1 MSLRIEDYALIGNCE
16 TAALVGR
23 DGSVDWFSSPR
34 FDSPACFA
42 ALLGTAEQGRF
53 AIAPNGPVEAVE
65 RRYRSDTL
73 VVETDFRTSSG
84 VVRIIDFMPLGTGC
98 TSIVRIVEGVAGHV
112 PMRLELVIRFDYG
125 SVVPWVRRDGNGISA
140 VAGPDVLYLDSDV
153 PCRGENLRTVAEFD
167 VTQGDRRH
175 FVVSS
180 CSSIAPKPAALDAEA
195 ALRDATRFWTEWSR
209 RSTYQG
215 RYRDAVTRSL
225 ITLKALGYGPTG
237 GLVAA
242 ATTSL
247 PEKIGSVRNWDY
259 RFCWLRDATF
269 SLYALLIGGYQEEA
283 RAWRQWLLRAI
294 AGDPSQ
300 IQIMYGLAGERR
312 LPELELGWLPG
323 YEGSVPVRV
332 GNAAADQR
340 QLDVYGEVMD
350 SLYLARR
357 HGIEASG
364 DAWSLQRKLMEFL
377 EAHWMNPDAGIW
389 EIRGPEQQFTH
400 SKMMAWVAADRA
412 VKCIQRFGE
421 SGPLDRW
428 SALRDTIHRDV
439 CAHGF
444 DAKKLS
450 FVQAYGSNHLDA
462 SLLMMPLVGF
472 LPSSD
477 PRVKSTV
484 AAIERELVHDGL
496 VYRYATETGVDGL
509 AAGEG
514 AFLTCTFW
522 LADNLVRLGRR
533 DEATEIFERLI
544 ALGND
549 VGLIAEQYDP
559 VGKRQLGNF
568 PQAFSHVAL
577 INTAHNLSTPEGPAI
592 DVGRRGQ

>member
-1 MSLRIEDYALIGNCE
+1 MPVG
-16 TAALVGR
+16 VGR
-23 DGSVDWFSSPR
+23 
-34 FDSPACFA
+34 
-42 ALLGTAEQGRF
+42 T
-53 AIAPNGPVEAVE
+53 
-65 RRYRSDTL
+65 
-73 VVETDFRTSSG
+73 G
-84 VVRIIDFMPLGTGC
+84 V
-98 TSIVRIVEGVAGHV
+98 VRIVEGIEGRVRMHV
-112 PMRLELVIRFDYG
+112 ELVIRFDYG
-125 SVVPWVRRDGNGISA
+125 SIVPWVRRDGNGISA
-140 VAGPDVLYLDSDV
+140 VAGPDVLYLDTDV
-153 PCRGENLRTVAEFD
+153 PCRGENQRTVAEFD
-167 VTQGDRRH
+167 VEKGDRRH
-175 FVVSS
+175 FVLTW
-180 CSSIAPKPAALDAEA
+180 CSSIAPKPAALDPEA
-195 ALRDATRFWTEWSR
+195 ALDEVARFWTEWSR

-215 RYRDAVTRSL
+215 PYRDAVTRSL
-225 ITLKALGYGPTG
+225 ITLKALSYGPTG

-269 SLYALLIGGYQEEA
+269 SLYALLVGGYREEA
-283 RAWRQWLLRAI
+283 RAWRQWLLRTI
-294 AGDPSQ
+294 AGDPGQ
-300 IQIMYGLAGERR
+300 MQIMYGLAGERR
-312 LPELELGWLPG
+312 IPELELGWLPG
-323 YEGSVPVRV
+323 YEGSAPVRI

-364 DAWSLQRKLMEFL
+364 DAWSVQTKLMEFL

-389 EIRGPEQQFTH
+389 EIRGPDQRFTH
-400 SKMMAWVAADRA
+400 SKVMAWVAADRA

-428 SALRDTIHRDV
+428 AALRDAIHRDV
-439 CAHGF
+439 CAQGF
-444 DAKKLS
+444 DAKKQS
-450 FVQAYGSNHLDA
+450 FVQAYGSSHLDA
-462 SLLMMPLVGF
+462 SLLMIPLVGF
-472 LPSSD
+472 LPPSD

-509 AAGEG
+509 VAGEG

-533 DEATEIFERLI
+533 DEATEMFERLV

-549 VGLIAEQYDP
+549 VGLMAEQYDP
-559 VGKRQLGNF
+559 VAKRQLGNF

-577 INTAHNLSTPEGPAI
+577 INTAHNLAMPEGPAI
-592 DVGRRGQ
+592 DVAGRGQ